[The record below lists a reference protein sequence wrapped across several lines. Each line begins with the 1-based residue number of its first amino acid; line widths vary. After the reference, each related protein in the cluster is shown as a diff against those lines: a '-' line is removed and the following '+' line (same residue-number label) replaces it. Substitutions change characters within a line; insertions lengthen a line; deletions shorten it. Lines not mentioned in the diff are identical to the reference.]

1 MGAMLRAIE
10 PLEETELK
18 PIPNFQK
25 NMITEFEPAHRELET
40 LDTVP
45 LERLEQFLS
54 IARRLE
60 PLSATLTL
68 LTGTDEHETV
78 WRNQWGVRAVP
89 ARRGHK

>member
-25 NMITEFEPAHRELET
+25 NMITEFESAHREREALGT
-40 LDTVP
+40 AP
-45 LERLEQFLS
+45 LERMEQFLS
-54 IARRLE
+54 ITRRLE

-78 WRNQWGVRAVP
+78 WRNQ
-89 ARRGHK
+89 